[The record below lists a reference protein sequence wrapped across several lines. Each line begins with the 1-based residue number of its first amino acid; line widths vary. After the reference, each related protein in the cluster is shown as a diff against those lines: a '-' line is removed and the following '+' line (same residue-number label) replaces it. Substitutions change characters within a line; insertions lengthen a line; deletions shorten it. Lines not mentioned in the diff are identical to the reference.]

1 MPRIHEYADGSGFYI
16 RSRLAEQISTFQVT
30 AEGRSFLV
38 AQGYASGDAIDGA
51 LLARLIDLGY
61 AYTRHTGPGAIE
73 ETGLQPEPTAPNPK
87 LSVIPETL
95 PTEPPTKGRTMSYQA
110 NLWLMSDLHRR
121 IVAAAHQ
128 FSDYEVLLRPTR
140 RHIFVRNYKLPAD
153 TLVSEFFRPCFA
165 VLARTTD
172 PDKKPCLVIETED
185 PGDAMKGLYDEHGVL
200 WVLVEQDQNRF
211 VLKCKHGGT
220 QLRVE
225 ETMGSLFKLL
235 CAPLAWFERK
245 VSFPQGSYVHSH
257 SERILREAVE
267 TLSPSYR
274 IEIHH
279 QVPLSYV
286 LGYKDDLSPE
296 EKKLLGSEVDAVI
309 TQSYDA
315 DPDGAVIL
323 PIRLDLHD
331 AHRTKPT
338 VQLRDKAIK
347 ALCARYELPLLVV
360 EPNSTEGYDF
370 KCEKLK
376 LPNGQAPNLDA
387 QEWAGALAPFLG
399 AAIRYAGRS
408 F

>member
-1 MPRIHEYADGSGFYI
+1 M
-16 RSRLAEQISTFQVT
+16 ISTFQVT
-30 AEGRSFLV
+30 AEGSTFLK
-38 AQGYASGDAIDGA
+38 AEGYAPGDTIDGA
-51 LLARLIDLGY
+51 FLSRLIDLGY
-61 AYTRHTGPGAIE
+61 AFTGSTGPTAIDD
-73 ETGLQPEPTAPNPK
+73 TGFRPANPAPV
-87 LSVIPETL
+87 LEL
-95 PTEPPTKGRTMSYQA
+95 PATSQSLLPQPPTRGRTMPYQA
-110 NLWLMSDLHRR
+110 NLWLMNDLHRR

-140 RHIFVRNYKLPAD
+140 RHVFMRNYKLPPD
-153 TLVSEFFRPCFA
+153 TAVSEFFRPCFA
-165 VLARTTD
+165 ILARTAD

-185 PGDAMKGLYDEHGVL
+185 PGDVMKTLYDEHGVL
-200 WVLVEQDQNRF
+200 WVLIEQDQNRF

-257 SERILREAVE
+257 SERILREAVKS
-267 TLSPSYR
+267 LSPSYR
-274 IEIHH
+274 IGIHH

-286 LGYKDDLSPE
+286 LGYKDDLTPDE
-296 EKKLLGSEVDAVI
+296 IRLLGTEVDAVI

-331 AHRTKPT
+331 AHRTNST
-338 VQLRDKAIK
+338 VQQKDKAIQL
-347 ALCARYELPLLVV
+347 LCSRHEVPLLVV
-360 EPNSTEGYDF
+360 EPNDTDGYEF

-376 LPNGQAPNLDA
+376 LPNGQATNLDS